1 VILDISMPVL
11 SGIEAARQL
20 RRDLPDTRL
29 IFLTQYSD
37 ALYVEEAR
45 GIGVSGYV
53 LKTSASSELLQAL
66 EAVRNGQTYYSPQLD
81 HPATEHLRGESA
93 TFGLLTAREREVIEL
108 VAEGRTAK
116 EIAAALRVSP
126 KTVQFHK
133 TNLTRKLGLAT
144 NADLIRYAIRAGI
157 TAP

>member
-1 VILDISMPVL
+1 VILDISMPIM

-37 ALYVEEAR
+37 ALYVDEAR

-53 LKTSASSELLQAL
+53 LKTSASTELLQAL
-66 EAVRNGQTYYSPQLD
+66 EAVQNGQAYYSPQLSSS
-81 HPATEHLRGESA
+81 AAKHLRGEA
-93 TFGLLTAREREVIEL
+93 TVGGVLTAREREVLEL
-108 VAEGRTAK
+108 VAKGYSAK
-116 EIAAALRVSP
+116 EVADALHISP

-133 TNLTRKLGLAT
+133 TNLTRKLSLAT
-144 NADLIRYAIRAGI
+144 NADLVKYAIRAGI
-157 TAP
+157 TTP